1 MQDRA
6 SFKTTP
12 NFSCV
17 SAAISVGMFN
27 NFFFITMLLTHITNM
42 CVFSICLNNSNN
54 FFDKLPTA
62 T

>member
-27 NFFFITMLLTHITNM
+27 NFFYHHAAYSHHKHVCVLNM
-42 CVFSICLNNSNN
+42 FEQ
-54 FFDKLPTA
+54 
-62 T
+62 